1 LAEHQRLLSLD
12 RMRNHLLIILS
23 ELKFDW
29 VWQLRNNLTLNSL
42 SMSRYDLSKVVNSI
56 LHETLGLVKLIPE
69 LLLDSAHIR
78 PSVHSVGFNIG
89 NLILVL

>member
-1 LAEHQRLLSLD
+1 MLSLD

-23 ELKFDW
+23 ELKFDR
-29 VWQLRNNLTLNSL
+29 VWQLRNNLSLNSL
-42 SMSRYDLSKVVNSI
+42 SIIRYYLSKVVNAI
-56 LHETLGLVKLIPE
+56 LHETLGLMKLIPE

-89 NLILVL
+89 NLILIL